1 MKNQFTYKPEILV
14 EMAQEYL
21 QAEEALR
28 VFVKKHTPF
37 PGYCNLSDR
46 HDESEY
52 WRLDKASSCTWDALR
67 SACRLV
73 DTNIDAVLAM
83 AKAMNRYEKRER
95 WQVCAHLPSG
105 YDWHNHEDRKD
116 TLRRFWSAP
125 DPDTDYFQST
135 GRRKPWT
142 VKEKAA

>member
-46 HDESEY
+46 NDESEY

-73 DTNIDAVLAM
+73 DANIDAVLAM

-95 WQVCAHLPSG
+95 WQVCAHLPTGWCSSCG
-105 YDWHNHEDRKD
+105 DYGEYGEDRV
-116 TLRRFWSAP
+116 RRFFSNGDEW
-125 DPDTDYFQST
+125 TGYFRST
-135 GRRKPWT
+135 GRRQPW
-142 VKEKAA
+142 AA